1 MFRGGSISSKAH
13 SFARVKVG
21 LFCLPDLTNQTIGH
35 IKIEDFL
42 FPPPLLPFERV
53 SRHMRVTI
61 HTEIEPPGIVES
73 QCRQLILTSLESR
86 PCPPLPIDGPI
97 LLRAL
102 SSAASSHSTAVS
114 GAPACLAFPASTL
127 KKSSGDD
134 VSTQDTSGA
143 PTVPTPTVHVKFML
157 WDASSWLAVVLG
169 MILILIILM
178 IVPLPFSCRNLSP
191 PFSHHGCSEKDLLLI
206 YLMSGA
212 IQMREHLDFARH
224 GGTRALCCLSP
235 VHDWIWVILLPD
247 PVRIRARRLPDGAMS
262 ILWRGGCRGP
272 PQHMMRTAA

>member
-1 MFRGGSISSKAH
+1 MFRGGSISSK
-13 SFARVKVG
+13 
-21 LFCLPDLTNQTIGH
+21 DLTNQTIGH

-61 HTEIEPPGIVES
+61 HTEIEPP
-73 QCRQLILTSLESR
+73 ESR

-191 PFSHHGCSEKDLLLI
+191 PFSHRGCSDARASEFCPAWRDSSTLLSESCPRLDLGD
-206 YLMSGA
+206 S
-212 IQMREHLDFARH
+212 
-224 GGTRALCCLSP
+224 SP
-235 VHDWIWVILLPD
+235 RSSPYSC
-247 PVRIRARRLPDGAMS
+247 P
-262 ILWRGGCRGP
+262 
-272 PQHMMRTAA
+272 TAAR